1 MVYPPPVLVRKP
13 TSRAVWI
20 RRLVLVGTLLIL
32 VGTWAVANYMKTG
45 EREPLVTAGQ
55 ERLADETPLDDG
67 GTETALG
74 PIDGPAAEAPPPAA
88 PPATAEPAP
97 AAPAPEPAAAVS
109 EPTPAPAPV
118 QRRSN
123 DSRLANNWHYVPRLG
138 DGPAVIYT
146 RTGGA
151 WDYALSCNTGRAQI
165 EFIAVRTG
173 DPQGFGGQYMR
184 AGSVT
189 ARLDATYSRTA
200 GGTISMV
207 LPARHQ
213 LFDAVAGQGQAI
225 EAQVVAGAPTV
236 LPVNGDV
243 ARLIRQCRGRGA

>member
-1 MVYPPPVLVRKP
+1 MVYPPPTLVRKP

-20 RRLVLVGTLLIL
+20 RRLVLVGTLLVL
-32 VGTWAVANYMKTG
+32 VGTWAVSNFMKSG

-55 ERLADETPLDDG
+55 DRLAEDMAVDG
-67 GTETALG
+67 GTETTLG
-74 PIDGPAAEAPPPAA
+74 PIDGQEAALPSPADPAPAPDAAPAEQAAVAA
-88 PPATAEPAP
+88 PPA
-97 AAPAPEPAAAVS
+97 PEPVATQ
-109 EPTPAPAPV
+109 P
-118 QRRSN
+118 RSS

-138 DGPAVIYT
+138 DGPAAIFT
-146 RTGGA
+146 RNGGA
-151 WDYALSCNTGRAQI
+151 WDYALACNTARGQI

-184 AGSVT
+184 AGGVT
-189 ARLDATYSRTA
+189 ARMDATYSRTA

-225 EAQVVAGAPTV
+225 EAQVVAGAPAM

-243 ARLIRQCRGRGA
+243 VRLVRQCRGQGA